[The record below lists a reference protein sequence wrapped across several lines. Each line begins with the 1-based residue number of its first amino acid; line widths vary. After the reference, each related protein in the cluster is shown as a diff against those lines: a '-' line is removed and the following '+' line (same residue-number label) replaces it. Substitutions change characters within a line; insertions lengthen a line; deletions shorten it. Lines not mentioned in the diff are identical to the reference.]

1 MTYRLQPTN
10 RLPATSHI
18 ALYVIVY
25 FLYYVDTIYIDDAKQ
40 TKQSVTLDDNEKTTD
55 DVSPATNKSV
65 ARTHI
70 NNIICYLI
78 FGIRYYVHTIYIGDA
93 EQTNNQS
100 VALDDNE
107 KTTDDIRPQPTNRLP
122 ASIYNIYICYRIF
135 SILYY
140 VDTIYID
147 DAE

>member
-1 MTYRLQPTN
+1 MNKQQMTYRLQPTN

-65 ARTHI
+65 ACIHI
-70 NNIICYLI
+70 TLYVILFI
-78 FGIRYYVHTIYIGDA
+78 FSIRHYVETIYIGDA
-93 EQTNNQS
+93 EQTFDRS
-100 VALDDNE
+100 
-107 KTTDDIRPQPTNRLP
+107 PP
-122 ASIYNIYICYRIF
+122 
-135 SILYY
+135 
-140 VDTIYID
+140 
-147 DAE
+147 